1 MTPAEIIIAALTEAG
16 EDPAN
21 VQVWDAKPKDPLL
34 RMKGANRVA
43 RALRDIEGREIIIY
57 DKTYPDGLEPM
68 LQHEAAHIVA
78 WRRHGEQIRE
88 HGPEFIE
95 ICRQLVKDN
104 PMKYCKKE

>member
-1 MTPAEIIIAALTEAG
+1 MEIIVAALTEAG

-21 VQVWDAKPKDPLL
+21 VQAWDVRPKDPLL
-34 RMKGANRVA
+34 RMPGANRVA
-43 RALRDIEGREIIIY
+43 RAVRDDLGQEVIIY
-57 DKTYPDGLEPM
+57 DKTLLPGELEPI

-78 WRRHGEQIRE
+78 WRRHGEKIKE

-104 PMKYCKKE
+104 PLKYCKPE